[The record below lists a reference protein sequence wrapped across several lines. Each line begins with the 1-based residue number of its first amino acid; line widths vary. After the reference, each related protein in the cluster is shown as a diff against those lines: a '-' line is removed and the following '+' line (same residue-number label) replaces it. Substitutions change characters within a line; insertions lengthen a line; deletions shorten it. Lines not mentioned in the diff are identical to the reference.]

1 MKIVSTE
8 VPGCFEIFPLI
19 HRDLRGAFIKTFH
32 APTFIEFG
40 LCVSF
45 KEEYYS
51 ISTENVLRGLHF
63 QLPPDDHVKLV
74 YCISGRVKDVVL
86 DLRLGS
92 PSYGNHVCV
101 ELSAELGNM
110 VYIPKGMAHGFCSL
124 SDSSTMVYKTSTV
137 HSPQLDSG
145 IRWDSAGIIWPDST
159 MIISDRDRNLSAL
172 ADFDSPF
179 RYKLRESQ

>member
-1 MKIVSTE
+1 LKIVSSKI
-8 VPGCFEIFPLI
+8 PGCFEIFPLI
-19 HRDLRGAFIKTFH
+19 HRDSRGAFIKTFH
-32 APTFIEFG
+32 APTFNEFG
-40 LCVSF
+40 LCISF

-51 ISTENVLRGLHF
+51 VSAKNVVRGLHF

-74 YCISGRVKDVVL
+74 YCITGCVQDVVL

-92 PSYGNHVCV
+92 PTYGNHVKF

-124 SDSSTMVYKTSTV
+124 RANSTMVYKTSTV
-137 HSPQLDSG
+137 HSPELDSG
-145 IRWDSAGIIWPDST
+145 IRWDSAGIKWPNSPMT
-159 MIISDRDRNLSAL
+159 ISDRDRNLSSL

-179 RYKLRESQ
+179 CYKF